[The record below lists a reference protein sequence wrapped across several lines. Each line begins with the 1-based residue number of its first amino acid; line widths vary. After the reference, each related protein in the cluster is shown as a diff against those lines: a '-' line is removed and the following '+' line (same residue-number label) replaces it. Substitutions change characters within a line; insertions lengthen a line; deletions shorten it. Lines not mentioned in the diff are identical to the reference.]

1 MGRSPSRCGLT
12 QAALRT
18 QLQSEHCR
26 CQHLLYIDVAPQ
38 LARPATGAGTSSYST
53 PDVSVLYRS
62 PTCLVNK
69 CLPLCNAVCYAAAVF
84 LDVNQNGKLLT
95 PAACISRYP
104 QLQSILYSQHTQQH
118 PAADTSSQVGWLPPD
133 DAPQHSQP
141 VQNHAVL
148 QPPSA
153 VTVWASLAR
162 SMVTAHQ
169 RRGESDFVAHWLFQ
183 LLALDTQAVEWGH
196 VLKP

>member
-1 MGRSPSRCGLT
+1 VTIKQVWLDAGQVLEHNCSQLLLAHAVLVQRIAQHVTLVPGGTVALYHHLTFCSVVGREG
-12 QAALRT
+12 A
-18 QLQSEHCR
+18 CR
-26 CQHLLYIDVAPQ
+26 CV
-38 LARPATGAGTSSYST
+38 
-53 PDVSVLYRS
+53 
-62 PTCLVNK
+62 
-69 CLPLCNAVCYAAAVF
+69 LPLCCAHAVC

-104 QLQSILYSQHTQQH
+104 QLHGVLYSQPAQHHH
-118 PAADTSSQVGWLPPD
+118 PAAAAADISSQIGWLPPD
-133 DAPQHSQP
+133 AAPQHNQP
-141 VQNHAVL
+141 VRNHAVL
-148 QPPSA
+148 QPPNA

-169 RRGESDFVAHWLFQ
+169 RRGESDLVVHWLFQ